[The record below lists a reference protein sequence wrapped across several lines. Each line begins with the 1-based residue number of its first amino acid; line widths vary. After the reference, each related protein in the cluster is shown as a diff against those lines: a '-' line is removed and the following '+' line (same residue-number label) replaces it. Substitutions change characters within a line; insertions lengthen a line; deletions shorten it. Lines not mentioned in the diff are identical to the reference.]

1 MEDIEI
7 WAFEDASTIAPLE
20 KAQQMK
26 SEELLEETFVKNPNL
41 LMRGLRLVGRQT
53 PAAGGQL
60 DLLGVDSAGKLVVFD
75 LKRGTLSRDA
85 VAQIIDYAS
94 DLESMSTE
102 ELVSH
107 ISERSGTGGIE
118 KIDDLEEQ
126 VGSLDDLKP
135 IRLFLVGLGADDATS
150 RMVEYLNE
158 RRVDI
163 SLLIFHGFVHEGKT
177 LLVKQVQV
185 SDKDNSDSST
195 DISGGELWNI
205 LLGLARERGVDG
217 PLKAAI
223 DMFDAELH
231 QGWYIGKRLWVT
243 YWMSTGC
250 WCRISLWEST
260 LHIGF
265 SNGLIDLR
273 PSEFENIKQDS
284 SFGSWGGGRQQQSGL
299 AFTAAT
305 NWEDYAE
312 LLTQFT
318 RSVYKA
324 WSANQQG

>member
-60 DLLGVDSAGKLVVFD
+60 DLLGVDSAGRLIVFE

-94 DLESMSTE
+94 DLESMSIE

-135 IRLFLVGLGADDATS
+135 IRLFLVGLGADDTTS
-150 RMVEYLNE
+150 RMVKYLSE
-158 RRVDI
+158 RSVDI
-163 SLLIFHGFVHEGKT
+163 SLLIFHGFVQEGKT

-195 DISGGELWNI
+195 DISRGEFWNI

-231 QGWYIGKRLWVT
+231 QDWYIGKRLWVT
-243 YWMSTGC
+243 YWLKQWLLVSYF
-250 WCRISLWEST
+250 SLGKYTPHRVLQWTHRSSSIRVREAQA
-260 LHIGF
+260 GF
-265 SNGLIDLR
+265 
-273 PSEFENIKQDS
+273 F
-284 SFGSWGGGRQQQSGL
+284 F
-299 AFTAAT
+299 
-305 NWEDYAE
+305 
-312 LLTQFT
+312 
-318 RSVYKA
+318 
-324 WSANQQG
+324 